1 MTIEGLYDLLLKID
15 QLNRERS
22 PSEENED
29 FASEW

>member
-29 FASEW
+29 FVSEW